1 MTALVQEWEY
11 ESLFAVLHRQRT
23 TSLPLPEPN
32 LNVPGHGGE
41 VRYGLDGADGGDEHE
56 AEAVDDVDEDREGLH
71 RDGGPPAGAVQLQ
84 VRVEPGRD
92 ADAADAQLRGR
103 REMWFF
109 ISSNSE
115 LHLQS

>member
-1 MTALVQEWEY
+1 M
-11 ESLFAVLHRQRT
+11 
-23 TSLPLPEPN
+23 
-32 LNVPGHGGE
+32 PGHGGE

-103 REMWFF
+103 RPEMWFF

-115 LHLQS
+115 LHLLSVTFDF